1 MSEEKRK
8 MIAGERYRPE
18 DPTLKA
24 DRLRARQLL
33 HDFNHSAPEDKALRN
48 AVLAKLLGAGESAY
62 FEPPMR
68 CDYGYN
74 IMVGKNFY
82 ANFDC
87 VILDVCPVHIG
98 DNCMLAPGVHIYTA
112 THPLDPVERNSGA
125 EYGMPVTI
133 GDNVWIG
140 GRAIINPGV
149 TIGNNVVIGSGSVVT
164 HDVPDNCVAA
174 GNPARI
180 IKRL

>member
-8 MIAGERYRPE
+8 MIAGELYRPQ
-18 DPTLKA
+18 DPELKA
-24 DRLRARQLL
+24 DRLRARQRL
-33 HDFNHSAPEDKALRN
+33 HAFNHSEPEETALRKQL
-48 AVLAKLLGAGESAY
+48 LAELLGEGEDAW
-62 FEPPMR
+62 FEPPFR

-74 IMVGKNFY
+74 IVVGEAFY

-112 THPLDPVERNSGA
+112 THPLDPVERNSGL
-125 EYGMPVTI
+125 EFGKPVTI

-164 HDVPDNCVAA
+164 HDIPDNSVAV
-174 GNPARI
+174 GNPARV
-180 IKRL
+180 IKTL